1 MVKGKALPHERS
13 YDLVVIGG
21 GPAGYTAAIRA
32 AQLGMK
38 PALVEAAKELGGVC
52 LNWGCIPTKSLLRQ
66 AELYRLFQRA
76 EEFGLS
82 AGEVSFDWKKVV
94 ARSRRTAAQLGDGV
108 DYLMKK
114 NGVALFRGRGQ
125 LTPLKDVEVHVDG
138 DESPTALQAPN
149 ILIATGAHPQSLPGV
164 EIDGESV
171 LSSRHALALDECPRS
186 MIVVGAGAI
195 GVELAYFFNTFG
207 TEVTLLEAESQV
219 LPREDEEIAALLAR
233 HLENQG
239 VCVRTGV
246 QVRKVHARQKG
257 GVAVALEAVGASEQ
271 VEELRAD
278 KLLMAVGVNGN
289 TRGLG
294 LEAVGVRLGKGGV
307 IVDNQMQTTARNIY
321 AAGDVIGAPQLAHAA
336 AAEAVLAVESMAGRE
351 VEQLD
356 HDGIP
361 SCIYCQPQVASV
373 GLTEAR
379 ARQAGHEVKV
389 GRFPFAASG
398 KAVAAGETDGM
409 VKLVFGSRYGDL
421 LGGAVI
427 GSEATELIA
436 EIALAR
442 RLEATYEDLAHT
454 VHAHPTLSEGIK
466 EAAADAFGEALNT

>member
-1 MVKGKALPHERS
+1 
-13 YDLVVIGG
+13 
-21 GPAGYTAAIRA
+21 
-32 AQLGMK
+32 
-38 PALVEAAKELGGVC
+38 
-52 LNWGCIPTKSLLRQ
+52 
-66 AELYRLFQRA
+66 
-76 EEFGLS
+76 
-82 AGEVSFDWKKVV
+82 
-94 ARSRRTAAQLGDGV
+94 
-108 DYLMKK
+108 
-114 NGVALFRGRGQ
+114 
-125 LTPLKDVEVHVDG
+125 
-138 DESPTALQAPN
+138 
-149 ILIATGAHPQSLPGV
+149 
-164 EIDGESV
+164 
-171 LSSRHALALDECPRS
+171 
-186 MIVVGAGAI
+186 
-195 GVELAYFFNTFG
+195 
-207 TEVTLLEAESQV
+207 
-219 LPREDEEIAALLAR
+219 
-233 HLENQG
+233 
-239 VCVRTGV
+239 
-246 QVRKVHARQKG
+246 
-257 GVAVALEAVGASEQ
+257 
-271 VEELRAD
+271 
-278 KLLMAVGVNGN
+278 
-289 TRGLG
+289 
-294 LEAVGVRLGKGGV
+294 
-307 IVDNQMQTTARNIY
+307 
-321 AAGDVIGAPQLAHAA
+321 
-336 AAEAVLAVESMAGRE
+336 MAGRE